1 MPFCNPDTVSPTAAI
16 APSSCR
22 RLTASMASRPSATLL
37 TVRVSPVAALPT
49 DTVPEV
55 VLSVVEYLPV

>member
-1 MPFCNPDTVSPTAAI
+1 
-16 APSSCR
+16 
-22 RLTASMASRPSATLL
+22 MASRPSATLL